1 MAISTIESNSRQDF
15 IVWRHPNRDIAVG
28 SQILVNESEEA
39 LLFENG
45 QLLHILKAGRHL
57 VESGN
62 IPGLDGL
69 IRRSI
74 GNNSPIR
81 LDIWFVSKTVSTD
94 YKWGVQLQA
103 KDTTHQLIV
112 PLGSYGSMLLK
123 IEDPASFFV
132 QVVGKKVSMNKTEL
146 KEFLIPNIE
155 RSLKDYIADKIK
167 QGKLDIFTIESI
179 LEEASASTKRTIEKA
194 FERFGVKLI
203 DFYIQGI
210 EVIGDNPE
218 YLKIKASLA
227 DAASLRIRAKAASET
242 QGFYQ
247 QERTLD
253 ALNKAAEKDSNVAGN
268 LISKGI
274 GDNDFSNQERKGLD
288 GNIKEKLASLKDL
301 YSSGLISVAEYE
313 KKKQDLLGQ
322 I

>member
-1 MAISTIESNSRQDF
+1 LAISTIESNSSKEF

-45 QLLHILKAGRHL
+45 QLLHILKAGKHR

-62 IPGLDGL
+62 IPGIDGL

-74 GNNSPIR
+74 GNNSPIK
-81 LDIWFVSKTVSTD
+81 LDVWFVSKTVSTD

-112 PLGSYGSMLLK
+112 PVGSYGSMLLR
-123 IEDPASFFV
+123 IEDPGSLV
-132 QVVGKKVSMNKTEL
+132 IQVVGKNKSLNKTEL

-167 QGKLDIFTIESI
+167 QGSLDIFTIESI
-179 LEEASASTKRTIEKA
+179 LEEASATMKRTVERS
-194 FERFGVKLI
+194 FERFGLKLI

-274 GDNDFSNQERKGLD
+274 GGINFGNQENKNSG
-288 GNIKEKLASLKDL
+288 GSIKEKLASLKDL
-301 YSSGLISVAEYE
+301 HDSGLISEAEYE

>member
-1 MAISTIESNSRQDF
+1 MAIATIESRSSQDHL
-15 IVWRHPNRDIAVG
+15 VWRHPNRDISVG

-62 IPGLDGL
+62 IPGIDGL

-74 GNNSPIR
+74 GNNSPIK
-81 LDIWFVSKTVSTD
+81 LDIWFVNKTSSTD

-112 PLGSYGSMLLK
+112 PVGSYGSMLLR
-123 IEDPASFFV
+123 IEDPASLV
-132 QVVGKKVSMNKTEL
+132 IQVVGKKTSMSKNEL
-146 KEFLIPNIE
+146 KEFLVPNIE
-155 RSLKDYIADKIK
+155 RSLKDYIANKIK
-167 QGKLDIFTIESI
+167 KGTLDIFTIESV
-179 LEEASASTKRTIEKA
+179 LEEASADARRSIEKT
-194 FERFGVKLI
+194 FERFGLKLI
-203 DFYIQGI
+203 EFYIQGI

-218 YLKIKASLA
+218 YIKIKESLA
-227 DAASLRIRAKAASET
+227 DAASLRIRAKAASES

-247 QERTLD
+247 QERTFD
-253 ALNKAAEKDSNVAGN
+253 ALNKAAEKDTNVA
-268 LISKGI
+268 SKLMSEGI
-274 GDNDFSNQERKGLD
+274 GGLNFGNKGKNDSGGDLKS
-288 GNIKEKLASLKDL
+288 KLSSLKELHD
-301 YSSGLISVAEYE
+301 SGLISDSEYE

>member
-1 MAISTIESNSRQDF
+1 MAIATIESNPRKDYL
-15 IVWRHPNRDIAVG
+15 VWRHPNRDISVG

-45 QLLHILKAGRHL
+45 QLLHILKAGKHL
-57 VESGN
+57 VEAGN

-74 GNNSPIR
+74 GNNSAIKI
-81 LDIWFVSKTVSTD
+81 DIWFVTKTSSTD

-103 KDTTHQLIV
+103 KDSTHQLIV
-112 PLGSYGSMLLK
+112 PVGSYGSMLLR
-123 IEDPASFFV
+123 IEDPASLV
-132 QVVGKKVSMNKTEL
+132 IQVVGKKISMSKDEL
-146 KEFLIPNIE
+146 KEFLVPNIE

-167 QGKLDIFTIESI
+167 RGTLDIFSIESI
-179 LEEASASTKRTIEKA
+179 LEEASAATKKSIERS
-194 FERFGVKLI
+194 FERFGLKLI
-203 DFYIQGI
+203 DFFIQGI

-218 YLKIKASLA
+218 YIKIKESLA
-227 DAASLRIRAKAASET
+227 DAASLRIRAKAASDT

-253 ALNKAAEKDSNVAGN
+253 ALNKAAEKDTGMAGN
-268 LISKGI
+268 LLSKGLGGINI
-274 GDNDFSNQERKGLD
+274 GSS
-288 GNIKEKLASLKDL
+288 GNKDSGGDLKQKLSSLKDL
-301 YSSGLISVAEYE
+301 FDSGLISEAEYE